1 MHRSE
6 INLPHANGR
15 SARLHMQQKRVSV
28 LLFRMASPQVELR
41 RASEATHARLAILAA
56 STDFEARIAALQ
68 QAEPALAQ
76 LIPPHRDGRSRR

>member
-1 MHRSE
+1 MR
-6 INLPHANGR
+6 AAARGR
-15 SARLHMQQKRVSV
+15 RARLSAHATKKSVGV